1 MGRDSKRID
10 FSDMGGGQRPE
21 NVGAPL
27 RVLVATPLG
36 RGGKGGI
43 DRLMDAVR
51 ECLNEGRVGAWDV
64 SFGTTR
70 GPSALWASPFYLGT
84 FLVRLA
90 ILRLLNRPDLLHINL
105 SSDGSTRRKVL
116 VGKTAHALGIPYV
129 VHLHGSRF
137 RTFFDNASP
146 SLQADARQLLARA
159 RRVIVLGRVW
169 RDFIADR
176 VPDARDRTVILPNAT
191 AAITPS
197 APRPDADGPVLLFL
211 GRVGPRKGVPELVEA
226 LHRIAGIEGWRA
238 VIAGDGD
245 VAQTRERIAA
255 LGLSARVAVPGWV
268 GPEEA
273 RALLAS
279 SDILVLPSF
288 DENLPM
294 SVIEGMSAG
303 LAVVATPVGAVED
316 ILRDGHTGLLVP
328 PGDPGALAEA
338 LRKLVQDPQL
348 RRKLG
353 QAAQDYHRRH
363 LDMAPYM
370 ARLTAIWTEA
380 VR

>member
-10 FSDMGGGQRPE
+10 FGDMGGGQRPE
-21 NVGAPL
+21 NAGAPL

-36 RGGKGGI
+36 RDGKGGI

-51 ECLNEGRVGAWDV
+51 ECLNEGRAGAWDV

-70 GPSALWASPFYLGT
+70 GPGALWASPFYLGT
-84 FLVRLA
+84 FLARLA

-116 VGKTAHALGIPYV
+116 VGKAAHALGIPYV

-245 VAQTRERIAA
+245 VAQTRERIAS
-255 LGLSARVAVPGWV
+255 LGLSARVGVPGWV

-273 RALLAS
+273 RALLTS

-316 ILRDGHTGLLVP
+316 ILSDGDTGLLVP
-328 PGDPGALAEA
+328 PGDPAALAEA

-353 QAAQDYHRRH
+353 HAAQDYHRRH

-380 VR
+380 LR

>member
-1 MGRDSKRID
+1 MGYGGKRTD
-10 FSDMGGGQRPE
+10 FGDMGGGQRPE
-21 NVGAPL
+21 NAGAPL
-27 RVLVATPLG
+27 SVLVATPLG

-51 ECLNEGRVGAWDV
+51 DYVNAGHAGACDV
-64 SFGTTR
+64 SFGVTR
-70 GPSALWASPFYLGT
+70 GPGALWASPFYLGT
-84 FLVRLA
+84 FLIRLA
-90 ILRLLNRPDLLHINL
+90 ILRVLNRPDLLHINL

-116 VGKTAHALGIPYV
+116 VGKAAHALGVPYV

-146 SLQADARQLLARA
+146 SLKANARQLLARA

-169 RDFIADR
+169 QDFIAER
-176 VPDARDRTVILPNAT
+176 VPEARDRIVILPNAT
-191 AAITPS
+191 AAIAPS
-197 APRPDADGPVLLFL
+197 APRPDTEGPVLLFL
-211 GRVGPRKGVPELVEA
+211 GRVGARKGVPELVEA
-226 LHRIAGIEGWRA
+226 LHRISGIEGWRA

-245 VAQTRERIAA
+245 VAETRERIAA
-255 LGLSARVAVPGWV
+255 LGLSARITVPGWV
-268 GPEEA
+268 GPDEA

-316 ILRDGHTGLLVP
+316 IIRDGDTGLLVP
-328 PGDPGALAEA
+328 PGDPASLAEA
-338 LRKLVQDPQL
+338 LCKLVQDPQL

-353 QAAQDYHRRH
+353 RAAQDYHRRH

-380 VR
+380 LI

>member
-1 MGRDSKRID
+1 MGRDSERID
-10 FSDMGGGQRPE
+10 FDDMGGGQRPE
-21 NVGAPL
+21 NAGAPL

-51 ECLNEGRVGAWDV
+51 ENLNGGLAGTWAV
-64 SFGTTR
+64 SFGATR
-70 GPSALWASPFYLGT
+70 GQGALWASPFYLGT
-84 FLVRLA
+84 FLARLA
-90 ILRLLNRPDLLHINL
+90 ILRALNRPDLLHINL
-105 SSDGSTRRKVL
+105 SSHGSTRRKVL
-116 VGKTAHALGIPYV
+116 VGRAAHALGIPYV

-137 RTFFDNASP
+137 RTFFDTASP
-146 SLQADARQLLARA
+146 SLQAAARQLLSRA

-176 VPDARDRTVILPNAT
+176 VPEARDRIVILPNAT
-191 AAITPS
+191 AAIAPT
-197 APRPDADGPVLLFL
+197 APRPDAEGPVLLFL
-211 GRVGPRKGVPELVEA
+211 GRVGARKGVPELVEA
-226 LHRIAGIEGWRA
+226 LDRISGIEGWRA

-245 VAQTRERIAA
+245 VAETRERIAA
-255 LGLSARVAVPGWV
+255 LGLAARVTVPGWV

-316 ILRDGHTGLLVP
+316 VLRDGETGLLVP
-328 PGDPGALAEA
+328 PGDAAALAEA
-338 LRKLVQDPQL
+338 LRALVQDPQL
-348 RRKLG
+348 RKKLG
-353 QAAQDYHRRH
+353 EAAQAYHRRH

-370 ARLTAIWTEA
+370 ARLSAIWTEA